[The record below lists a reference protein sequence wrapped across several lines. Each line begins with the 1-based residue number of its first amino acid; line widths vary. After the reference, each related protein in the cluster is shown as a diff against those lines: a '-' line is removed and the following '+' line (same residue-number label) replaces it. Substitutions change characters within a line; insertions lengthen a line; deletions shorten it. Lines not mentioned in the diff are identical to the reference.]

1 MMKKLSY
8 CIFFALLLAS
18 CGDNDSSATGAEQ
31 LESLSSNTDIEY
43 LSSSAETS
51 STAESSSAKETSS
64 DKSSSSKTENSSSSV
79 SAGSSSSQAKESS
92 SSATTSSAT
101 TSSSNSTETSS
112 SSEDDLSSSSEID
125 LSQVTDEENT
135 EGLVCKEEGEKAKGV
150 IDTSRT
156 YYCHKDFSELKWFNM
171 DRYFLTLPTEEYVNK
186 DYQYGTMTDPRDGQT
201 YRTTK
206 IGNQIWM
213 AENLKFGK
221 FTNGEPDAVLV
232 KNLYNENGCNL
243 NNNSRE
249 QYASDCEQYGRRYSW
264 TAAMNLNFQLR
275 SIKVS
280 EREIWLEHQ
289 GVCPEGWHIPNNA
302 DWQELI
308 NFIKSQEGEDN
319 VATSLQS
326 AHGWGPGRL
335 DKYGFTA
342 FPIFVQ
348 YFNLLNYYD
357 GALFWSVDEYNTAK
371 YEERFNYAYIL
382 YLKKNSVQLAA
393 VTKEEKLYVR
403 CIQNRGNVE
412 TLDNDTT
419 GLLSHTFERDQIFS
433 SNAQYGSFKDERDG
447 TVYKTVVIGDQ
458 EWFAENLNYKAIYG
472 SSCYNNKAANCEVYG
487 RLYSRKTA
495 MAAQNELYRDVCPI
509 GWHIP
514 SNNEWKILT
523 DYVASQTDTP
533 VGTALKSSVGF
544 SCNQKGCATPA
555 PTGTNEFGFS
565 AIGAGWNVSGR
576 MANEG
581 VVAKYWIS
589 DQPKTSKEFLFR
601 TETLDDYRLDGTLSF
616 DLSVR
621 CLKN

>member
-8 CIFFALLLAS
+8 YIFFALLLTA
-18 CGDNDSSATGAEQ
+18 CGENDNSATEVEWSEQPDSSTVIDF
-31 LESLSSNTDIEY
+31 S
-43 LSSSAETS
+43 SSSAE
-51 STAESSSAKETSS
+51 AEISSSSAKG
-64 DKSSSSKTENSSSSV
+64 KSSSSQTQNSSSSGT
-79 SAGSSSSQAKESS
+79 AASSSSQADEASSSATSSSSSSSNLSS
-92 SSATTSSAT
+92 SSAD
-101 TSSSNSTETSS
+101 NSS
-112 SSEDDLSSSSEID
+112 SSEGDLSSSSEIN

-156 YYCHKDFSELKWFNM
+156 YYCHKVSSELKWFNM

-232 KNLYNENGCNL
+232 KNLYNENGCNI

-249 QYASDCEQYGRRYSW
+249 QYASDCERYGRRYSW

-326 AHGWGPGRL
+326 IHGWGPGRL

-342 FPIFVQ
+342 FPIF
-348 YFNLLNYYD
+348 D
-357 GALFWSVDEYNTAK
+357 GALFWSVDEYNTAQ
-371 YEERFNYAYIL
+371 YEERFNHAYIL
-382 YLKKNSVQLAA
+382 YLKKNSVELAT

-433 SNAQYGSFKDERDG
+433 SNVQYGSFKDERDG

-472 SSCYNNKAANCEVYG
+472 SSCYNNKAANCKVYG

-514 SNNEWKILT
+514 SNKEWKILT

-544 SCNQKGCATPA
+544 SCNQRGCATPA

-565 AIGAGWNVSGR
+565 AIGAGWKVSGTTG
-576 MANEG
+576 NEG
-581 VVAKYWIS
+581 NIALFWIS
-589 DQPKTSKEFLFR
+589 DQQKTAKRFGFQI
-601 TETLDDYRLDGTLSF
+601 ETFEDYRLDGTLSF

>member
-8 CIFFALLLAS
+8 YIFFALLLTA
-18 CGDNDSSATGAEQ
+18 CGENDNSATEVEWSEQPDSSTGIDF
-31 LESLSSNTDIEY
+31 S
-43 LSSSAETS
+43 SSSAE
-51 STAESSSAKETSS
+51 AEISSSSAEG
-64 DKSSSSKTENSSSSV
+64 KSSSSQTKNSSSSGT
-79 SAGSSSSQAKESS
+79 AASSSSQADEASSSATSSSSSSSNLSS
-92 SSATTSSAT
+92 SSADI
-101 TSSSNSTETSS
+101 SS
-112 SSEDDLSSSSEID
+112 SSEGDLSSSSEID

-156 YYCHKDFSELKWFNM
+156 YYCHEEFSELKWFDM
-171 DRYFLTLPTEEYVNK
+171 DRHFLILPTEEYVNK

-264 TAAMNLNFQLR
+264 TAAMNLNSQLR
-275 SIKVS
+275 GIKVS

-302 DWQELI
+302 DWQELR
-308 NFIKSQEGEDN
+308 NFISTQEGGNN

-326 AHGWGPGRL
+326 VHGWGPGRL

-348 YFNLLNYYD
+348 YYNLLNYYD
-357 GALFWSVDEYNTAK
+357 GAFFWSVDEYNTAK

-382 YLKKNSVQLAA
+382 YLKKNSVELAS

-403 CIQNRGNVE
+403 CLKNRGNVE

-433 SNAQYGSFKDERDG
+433 SNVQYGSFKDERDG

-487 RLYSRKTA
+487 RLYSRKTS

-514 SNNEWKILT
+514 SNDEWKILT
-523 DYVASQTDTP
+523 DYIASQTDTP
-533 VGTALKSSVGF
+533 VGTALKSPVGF
-544 SCNQKGCATPA
+544 SCNEKGCGESA

-565 AIGAGWNVSGR
+565 AIGAGWNISGR
-576 MANEG
+576 MSSEG
-581 VVAKYWIS
+581 IVAMYWIS
-589 DQPKTSKEFLFR
+589 DQPKSSKEFLFR
-601 TETLDDYRLDGTLSF
+601 TETLDDYHLNETLSF

>member
-112 SSEDDLSSSSEID
+112 SSEDDLSSSSGID
-125 LSQVTDEENT
+125 LSEISDEENT
-135 EGLVCKEEGEKAKGV
+135 EGLVCDEVGKKAKGV

-156 YYCHKDFSELKWFNM
+156 YYCHKESSELKWFDM
-171 DRYFLTLPTEEYVNK
+171 DRYFLILPKEEYANK

-213 AENLKFGK
+213 AENLNFGK

-232 KNLYNENGCNL
+232 KNLYNQTRCNL
-243 NNNSRE
+243 DNQNRE
-249 QYASDCEQYGRRYSW
+249 QYASECERNGRRYSW

-326 AHGWGPGRL
+326 IHGWGPGRL

-342 FPIFVQ
+342 FPISLS
-348 YFNLLNYYD
+348 YSSEMTSYGGDLL
-357 GALFWSVDEYNTAK
+357 WSVNEYNSAK

-382 YLKKNSVQLAA
+382 YLTKTSVQLAT
-393 VTKEEKLYVR
+393 VTKAEYVHVR
-403 CIQNRGNVE
+403 CIKNRGNVE

-433 SNAQYGSFKDERDG
+433 SNVQYGSFKDERDG
-447 TVYKTVVIGDQ
+447 TVYKTVVIGNQ
-458 EWFAENLNYKAIYG
+458 EWFAENLNYKAIHG
-472 SSCYNNKAANCEVYG
+472 SFCYNNKAANCEVYG
-487 RLYSRKTA
+487 RLYSRGTA

-514 SNNEWKILT
+514 SNKEWNILA

-544 SCNQKGCATPA
+544 SCNQRGCTTPA

-565 AIGAGWNVSGR
+565 AIGAGWKISGT
-576 MANEG
+576 MGNEG
-581 VVAKYWIS
+581 NVAFFWIS
-589 DQPKTSKEFLFR
+589 DQQKTAKRFGFQI
-601 TETLDDYRLDGTLSF
+601 ETFEDYRLDGTFSYA
-616 DLSVR
+616 LSVR